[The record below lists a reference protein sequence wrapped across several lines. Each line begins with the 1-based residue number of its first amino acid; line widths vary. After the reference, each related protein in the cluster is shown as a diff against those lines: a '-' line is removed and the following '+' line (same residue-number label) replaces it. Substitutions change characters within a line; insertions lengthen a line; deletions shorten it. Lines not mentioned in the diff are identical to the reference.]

1 MSHYS
6 GPFFFI
12 FKHALPQI
20 AFLEV
25 IASTMYFLQESCLQ
39 SKRLKSPSDSK
50 NKLEVTRS
58 HTIPSS
64 NLDCEVPAE
73 GKLSNAASNT
83 FAPTKFSK
91 TVPFKSPLQCKS
103 TDKNFLGKLF
113 PCII

>member
-25 IASTMYFLQESCLQ
+25 TASTMYFLQESCLQ
-39 SKRLKSPSDSK
+39 LKQLKSPSDSK
-50 NKLEVTRS
+50 NKLEVTRG
-58 HTIPSS
+58 HTIPT
-64 NLDCEVPAE
+64 NLECEVSAE
-73 GKLSNAASNT
+73 GKLSNAASTT
-83 FAPTKFSK
+83 FAPPKISK